1 MSGVIDL
8 LSPESLFL
16 TQIGKT
22 GVSNLLMLRYV
33 KEASPREITAER
45 RIIYS
50 RSLHT
55 VTPSTQ
61 PAADGAA
68 LRKRSRF
75 INKKKNEKKS
85 QLTGGEYVKK
95 KGLTPRDDDR
105 AKRWQTSLKPLG
117 KFSLM
122 GTKIFPSH
130 REECCPPSTPCME
143 AHGTIYSF

>member
-1 MSGVIDL
+1 MTGVIDSF
-8 LSPESLFL
+8 SPEFLFL

-50 RSLHT
+50 HSLHT
-55 VTPSTQ
+55 ATPSTQ

-68 LRKRSRF
+68 LRKKSHV
-75 INKKKNEKKS
+75 IKKKEKKKKS
-85 QLTGGEYVKK
+85 QLTGGENVKK

-117 KFSLM
+117 KFSQM

-130 REECCPPSTPCME
+130 WEECCPPSTPCME